1 MEIKIIP
8 PQEFI
13 NLVNQIIKEN
23 KMENTWPLAPNFTD
37 SNITIN
43 QRMVHHL
50 LERKG
55 TPKNRDMQA
64 LGIEVAE
71 LRDEAGMSRKKL
83 TALSGIDCGF
93 LALLEEGHAL
103 PYEIDKGLMARLSCS
118 FMTEL
123 PIYHVKESLWKYKK
137 LLT

>member
-1 MEIKIIP
+1 MEIKITP
-8 PQEFI
+8 PQHFI
-13 NLVNQIIKEN
+13 KLVNQLLKEK
-23 KMENTWPLAPNFTD
+23 KMEKTWPLAPNFTD
-37 SNITIN
+37 SNMVIN
-43 QRMVHHL
+43 QRMILHL

-71 LRDEAGMSRKKL
+71 LRDEAGMSLREL
-83 TALSGIDCGF
+83 SALSGLDSGF

-103 PYEIDKGLMARLSCS
+103 PSEIDKGIMARLSCS
-118 FMTEL
+118 FMMEL
-123 PIYHVKESLWKYKK
+123 PVYHVKEALWQYKK